1 MIEVKNLTKDYGK
14 VIGANNVNLVAR
26 PGEITIL
33 LGGNGAGKSTTIK
46 SIIGLLKYKGEITI
60 CGQPNLSVEAKRNF
74 GYIPETPVL
83 YDMLTIK
90 EHIDFIGNSYGVVN
104 YEKKADKYLS
114 LFRIQEK
121 KQTIAK
127 ELSKGMRQ
135 KLSMTLALMI
145 EPKALLV
152 DEPMMGLDPNSIQDT
167 LRIMELLKS
176 QGTSILMST
185 HIIDMVDDIWDHAYI
200 MKKGKVLAD
209 VSRNEL
215 EGKSLKQLYFELNDG
230 DESNEALIDELNGVK
245 EGVSYEAAN

>member
-1 MIEVKNLTKDYGK
+1 MIEVKHLTKDYGK
-14 VIGANNVNLVAR
+14 VIGANDVNLVAR

-46 SIIGLLKYKGEITI
+46 SIIGLLKFKGEITI

-83 YDMLTIK
+83 YDLLTIK
-90 EHIDFIGNSYGVVN
+90 EHIDFIGNSYGIPD
-104 YEKKADKYLS
+104 YEAKADKYLA
-114 LFRIQEK
+114 LFKIKDK
-121 KQTIAK
+121 KTTIAK

-135 KLSMTLALMI
+135 KLSMTLALMV

-167 LRIMELLKS
+167 LTIMQLLKK

-200 MKKGKVLAD
+200 MKKGQVLAD
-209 VSRNEL
+209 VMRHEL
-215 EGKSLKQLYFELNDG
+215 TDKSLKELFFELNE
-230 DESNEALIDELNGVK
+230 DEESSQLLSEELTGMK
-245 EGVSYEAAN
+245 EGVSSEATY